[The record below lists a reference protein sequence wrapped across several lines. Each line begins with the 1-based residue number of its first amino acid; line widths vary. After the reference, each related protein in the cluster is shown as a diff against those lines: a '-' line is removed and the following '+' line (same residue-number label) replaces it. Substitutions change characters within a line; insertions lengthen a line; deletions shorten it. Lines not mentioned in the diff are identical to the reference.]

1 MRKTKIVCTIGPAS
15 ESVEMLGA
23 LMDAGMNVARLNM
36 SHGSYEEHG
45 ARIENIKRMRA
56 ERNIPLAIMLDTK
69 GPEVRTCQIDGGS
82 VQLETGDCFTL
93 TSREV
98 TGTKEIVSITYP
110 GLCTRVR
117 PGTRILIDDGL
128 IGLEVVRVEHE
139 TDVVC
144 RVVDGGLLG
153 SRKGVSVPG
162 VDLEIPSVGQKDYE
176 DILFG
181 IRTGIDLIAASFVC
195 RASDVIGI
203 RKILSEHG
211 ADDVHIFSKIE
222 NRLGVDNFDEI
233 LKVSDGIMIA
243 RGDLGVE
250 VDMEEVPVL
259 QKMITRKCNIAG
271 KPVITATQM
280 LDSMIRN
287 PRPTR
292 AEAND
297 VANSILDGTDALM
310 LSGETAS
317 GKYPLEAI
325 SAMARIANYVEAQF
339 TFKRMASMHNEA
351 AQNRTLTTAV
361 SYACFTMADDLNAKA
376 IITPTHSGITSRMV
390 AKYRP
395 ACALIATTENER
407 TYHQL
412 ALVWGVHPLRMQMAS
427 NTDEMIDSSVKA
439 ACEAGYLKNGD
450 VAVISAGVPT
460 GVSGTTNLIK
470 VHVVG
475 DVLLRARGLGDQSA
489 HGRVIVSHTASDI
502 GNRFQAGDVLVT
514 RMTNNDMLPHI
525 RRASAL
531 IVEGSDP
538 ACHAAVVG
546 LALGI
551 PVILD
556 DTEQATHMLRDGMR
570 VTVDPKT
577 GYVYNGEMVNL

>member
-15 ESVEMLGA
+15 ENPQMLGA

-36 SHGSYEEHG
+36 SHGSHEEH
-45 ARIENIKRMRA
+45 AVRIENIQRMRD
-56 ERNIPLAIMLDTK
+56 ERSIPLPIMLDTK
-69 GPEVRTCQIDGGS
+69 GPEVRTGLIRDGS
-82 VQLETGDCFTL
+82 VQLKPGDTFTL
-93 TSREV
+93 TAREV
-98 TGTKEIVSITYP
+98 EGTQEIVSITYP
-110 GLCTRVR
+110 GLCTRVH

-128 IGLEVVRVEHE
+128 IGLEVIRVDQE

-144 RVVDGGLLG
+144 RVVDGGTLG

-181 IRTGIDLIAASFVC
+181 IRMGVDLIAASFVC
-195 RASDVIGI
+195 RPSDVLAI
-203 RKILSEHG
+203 RKILSENG
-211 ADDVHIFSKIE
+211 ADDIQIISKIE
-222 NRLGVDNFDEI
+222 NRMGVDHFDEI
-233 LKVSDGIMIA
+233 LKVSDGIMVA

-259 QKMITRKCNIAG
+259 QKMIIRKCNMAG

-297 VANSILDGTDALM
+297 VANSILDGTDAVM
-310 LSGETAS
+310 LSGETAN

-325 SAMARIANYVEAQF
+325 GAMARIANYVEAQSS
-339 TFKRMASMHNEA
+339 FKAMASLHSDD
-351 AQNRTLTTAV
+351 AQTLTLTNAV
-361 SYACFTMADDLNAKA
+361 SYACYTMACDLNAKA
-376 IITPTHSGITSRMV
+376 IITPTHAGITSRLV

-395 ACALIATTENER
+395 SCLLIATTENER

-412 ALVWGVHPLRMQMAS
+412 GLVWGVHPLRMQNAA
-427 NTDEMIDSSVKA
+427 NTDEMIASSVQA
-439 ACEAGYLKNGD
+439 ACIAGHLQNGD
-450 VAVISAGVPT
+450 VVIISAGVPT

-475 DVLLRARGLGDQSA
+475 DVLLRARGLGEHSA
-489 HGRVIVSHTASDI
+489 HGRVIVARTAADI
-502 GNRFQAGDVLVT
+502 GNRFHAGDVLVT
-514 RMTNNDMLPHI
+514 HMTANDMLPHI

-531 IVEGSDP
+531 IVESADLS
-538 ACHAAVVG
+538 CHAAVVG
-546 LALGI
+546 MALGI

-556 DTEQATHMLRDGMR
+556 ASEQATHMLRDGMR
-570 VTVDPKT
+570 VTVDPTT
-577 GYVYNGEMVNL
+577 GFVYNGEVASL

>member
-15 ESVEMLGA
+15 EDPKMLGA
-23 LMDAGMNVARLNM
+23 LMDAGMNVVRLNM

-45 ARIENIKRMRA
+45 ARIENIQRLRA
-56 ERNIPLAIMLDTK
+56 QRGLPLPIMLDTK
-69 GPEVRTCQIDGGS
+69 GPEVRTRLLKEGS
-82 VQLETGDCFTL
+82 VVLNPGDTFTL
-93 TSREV
+93 TSRDVE
-98 TGTKEIVSITYP
+98 GTQEIVSITYP
-110 GLCTRVR
+110 GLCSRVR

-128 IGLEVVRVEHE
+128 IGLEVIRVDQE

-144 RVVDGGLLG
+144 RVINGGTLG

-162 VDLEIPSVGQKDYE
+162 VDLEIPSVGKKDYE

-181 IRTGIDLIAASFVC
+181 IRMGIDLIAASFVC
-195 RASDVIGI
+195 RPSDVLAI
-203 RKILSEHG
+203 RKILTEHG
-211 ADDVHIFSKIE
+211 ASDIQIFSKIE
-222 NRLGVDNFDEI
+222 NRMGVDNFDEI

-259 QKMITRKCNIAG
+259 QKMITRKCNAAG

-297 VANSILDGTDALM
+297 VANSILDGTDAVM
-310 LSGETAS
+310 LSGETAN

-325 SAMARIANYVEAQF
+325 GAMARIANYVEAQF
-339 TFKRMASMHNEA
+339 NFKRMAALHGDSAH
-351 AQNRTLTTAV
+351 NRTLTNAV
-361 SYACFTMADDLNAKA
+361 SYACFTMASDLKAKA
-376 IITPTHSGITSRMV
+376 IITPTHSGITSRLV

-395 ACALIATTENER
+395 SCTLIATTENER
-407 TYHQL
+407 TYHL
-412 ALVWGVHPLRMQMAS
+412 LGLVWGVHPLRMQMAS
-427 NTDEMIDSSVKA
+427 NTDEMIDASVKA
-439 ACEAGYLKNGD
+439 ACDAGYLNNGD
-450 VAVISAGVPT
+450 VVVISAGVPT

-470 VHVVG
+470 VHIVG
-475 DVLLRARGLGDQSA
+475 DVLLRARGVGEASA
-489 HGRVIVSHTASDI
+489 HGRVIVAHNASDI

-514 RMTNNDMLPHI
+514 HMTSNDMLPLI
-525 RRASAL
+525 RQASAL
-531 IVEGSDP
+531 IVEGSNP
-538 ACHAAVVG
+538 SCHAAVVG
-546 LALGI
+546 MALGI

-556 DTEQATHMLRDGMR
+556 DSEQATRMLRDGMR
-570 VTVDPKT
+570 VTVDPTT
-577 GYVYNGEMVNL
+577 GFVYNGEVLTL

>member
-15 ESVEMLGA
+15 ENPDMLSA

-36 SHGSYEEHG
+36 SHGSHEEHG
-45 ARIENIKRMRA
+45 VRIENIKHLRA
-56 ERNIPLAIMLDTK
+56 QRGIPLPIMLDTK
-69 GPEVRTCQIDGGS
+69 GPEVRTCAMKDGS
-82 VQLETGDCFTL
+82 VQLKAGDTFTL

-98 TGTKEIVSITYP
+98 EGTQEIVSITYP
-110 GLCTRVR
+110 GLCTRVQ

-128 IGLEVVRVEHE
+128 IGLEVVRVDHE

-144 RVVDGGLLG
+144 RVVDGGTLG

-181 IRTGIDLIAASFVC
+181 IQMGIDLIAASFVC
-195 RASDVIGI
+195 RPEDVLAI
-203 RKILSEHG
+203 RKILSENG
-211 ADDVHIFSKIE
+211 ADDIQIISKIE
-222 NRLGVDNFDEI
+222 NRMGVDHFDEI
-233 LKVSDGIMIA
+233 LKVSDGIMVA

-259 QKMITRKCNIAG
+259 QKMIIRKCNIAG

-297 VANSILDGTDALM
+297 VANSILDGTDAVM
-310 LSGETAS
+310 LSGETAN
-317 GKYPLEAI
+317 GKYPLETI
-325 SAMARIANYVEAQF
+325 GAMARIAHYVETQGN
-339 TFKRMASMHNEA
+339 FKAMAALHSDA
-351 AQNRTLTTAV
+351 AQNITLTNAV
-361 SYACFTMADDLNAKA
+361 SYACYTMACDLNAKA
-376 IITPTHSGITSRMV
+376 IITPTHSGITSRLV

-395 ACALIATTENER
+395 SCTLIATTENER

-412 ALVWGVHPLRMQMAS
+412 GLVWGVRPLRMQTS
-427 NTDEMIDSSVKA
+427 TNTDDMIDSSVQA
-439 ACEAGYLKNGD
+439 ACDADYLQNGD
-450 VAVISAGVPT
+450 VVVISAGVPT

-470 VHVVG
+470 VHIVG
-475 DVLLRARGLGDQSA
+475 DVLLRAQGIGEQSA
-489 HGRVIVSHTASDI
+489 HGRVIVARSAQDI
-502 GNRFQAGDVLVT
+502 GNRFHTGDVLVT
-514 RMTNNDMLPHI
+514 HMTSNDMLPCI
-525 RRASAL
+525 RRAGAL

-546 LALGI
+546 MALGI

-556 DTEQATHMLRDGMR
+556 RTEQATHMLRDGMR
-570 VTVDPKT
+570 VTVDPVT
-577 GYVYNGEMVNL
+577 GFVYNGDVTGL